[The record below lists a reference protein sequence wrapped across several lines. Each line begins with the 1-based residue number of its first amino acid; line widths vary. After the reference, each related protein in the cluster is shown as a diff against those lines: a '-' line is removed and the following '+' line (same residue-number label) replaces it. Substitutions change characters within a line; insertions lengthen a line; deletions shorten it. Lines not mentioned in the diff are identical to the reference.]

1 MSPRKHPQELA
12 QNTSWPNVIPPFLV
26 VRDILSGQDL
36 KVSNGMS
43 GAQARRHVAEVDQ
56 SDVVQ
61 PYVLC
66 EGSQGIQWGR
76 GTRRSPARTESGME
90 GNYYISHL
98 RLERIA
104 GFKEVFISLSK
115 CRQMQK
121 VMAIVR
127 KRHASRGPVI

>member
-1 MSPRKHPQELA
+1 M
-12 QNTSWPNVIPPFLV
+12 IPPFLV

-36 KVSNGMS
+36 KVRNGMS
-43 GAQARRHVAEVDQ
+43 GAQTCRHVVQVDQ

-66 EGSQGIQWGR
+66 EGSQGVQWGR
-76 GTRRSPARTESGME
+76 GTRSPARTESRME
-90 GNYYISHL
+90 RNYYISHL
-98 RLERIA
+98 RLEKIA
-104 GFKEVFISLSK
+104 RFKEAFISMSK

-127 KRHASRGPVI
+127 KRHVSRGPVIKTSLLV